1 MRARGGEEAA
11 RERERAGE
19 AEAVGWRRR
28 GGGIGAAGG
37 WGRLRQWAPP
47 VGERGMGR
55 GAVGPQDCLGRKL
68 KIWVER
74 PVVAAGF
81 KEKEREERLDWA
93 EKKERGEGLRWV
105 WDFGFLFF
113 LFFFFSF
120 FFNTHQPKTN
130 PTKIMQHTYIIL
142 FKKQS
147 IDFPRLNFL

>member
-1 MRARGGEEAA
+1 
-11 RERERAGE
+11 
-19 AEAVGWRRR
+19 
-28 GGGIGAAGG
+28 
-37 WGRLRQWAPP
+37 
-47 VGERGMGR
+47 MGR

-74 PVVAAGF
+74 PAVAAGF
-81 KEKEREERLDWA
+81 KEKERERGEVGLGR
-93 EKKERGEGLRWV
+93 KERERRGFEVGLGLWV
-105 WDFGFLFF
+105 SFF